1 MLSPILLIIS
11 KQNRIFVVQL
21 NCKSFLTNMA
31 TKKNNAK
38 NPKGLKKTIKW
49 VVYTGLVIFIYFI
62 AIFFVPNIFPKTE
75 EKAFLCIPDSSTF
88 NDVTKL
94 LSGDAKVLSM
104 SSFRQVSGLLRYGAR
119 IRSGRY
125 ELKTGM
131 NNFQLVRMLRSG
143 RQTPVRLTFNNI
155 RTKEQLAARLGSQLM
170 ADSVSILKL
179 LNDTAFLTKYH
190 LNQYTS
196 ISLFIPNTYEVFWN
210 LNAKELFKRMNR
222 EYSGFWNDERKAKAA
237 AIPLTPSEVSTL
249 ASIVEEETNNKHDR
263 PMVAGLY
270 INRLKAGMP
279 LQADPTIKF
288 AVGDFTIK
296 RVLFGHLRTLSPYNT
311 YRNIG
316 LPPGPIRVATPE
328 GIDAVLNYTHHKY
341 IYMCASETLNGEHKF
356 AATWAEHQVNARKYR
371 TELNNRQIFK

>member
-1 MLSPILLIIS
+1 MSFHLIIS
-11 KQNRIFVVQL
+11 KQNRIFVLQL
-21 NCKSFLTNMA
+21 NRKPPVTHMS
-31 TKKNNAK
+31 TKKK
-38 NPKGLKKTIKW
+38 STKKLKGMNKPVKW
-49 VVYTGLVIFIYFI
+49 IVYIGLAVFIYFS
-62 AIFFVPNIFPKTE
+62 AIFFVPNIFPKAD
-75 EKAFLCIPDSSTF
+75 EKAFLCIPDSSSF
-88 NDVTKL
+88 NDVTRL
-94 LSGDAKVLSM
+94 LSNDAKVLNI
-104 SSFRQVSGLLRYGAR
+104 SSFKQVAGLLHYGAK

-155 RTKEQLAARLGSQLM
+155 RTKEQLAARLGTQLM
-170 ADSVSILKL
+170 ADSTSILKL
-179 LNDTAFLTKYH
+179 LNDTAFLSTYH
-190 LNQYTS
+190 LNPNTS
-196 ISLFIPNTYEVFWN
+196 VSLFIPNTYEVFWN
-210 LNAKELFKRMNR
+210 LNAKDLFKRMDK
-222 EYSGFWNDERKAKAA
+222 EYASFWTEERKAKAA

-288 AVGDFTIK
+288 AVGDFSIK
-296 RVLFGHLRTLSPYNT
+296 RVLFGHLRTVSPYNT
-311 YRNIG
+311 YKNIG
-316 LPPGPIRVATPE
+316 LPPGPIRVATPS
-328 GIDAVLNYTHHKY
+328 GIDAVLNYAHHNY